1 MERLQPPAFAA
12 AVQAVAPVCVRF
24 AAAALAALVLAWT
37 LPAAAQRF
45 DRGLL
50 WRVEGGGAQPGHVF
64 GTIHVSD
71 PRVTQLPAAV
81 TRELNEARSLTVEV
95 GLGTTNILT
104 LANRMVFLDGRD
116 LPGTVGPELYG
127 KTAVLAEKRGIPEP
141 ALRLFKPWA
150 VALLL
155 SVPQQ
160 EPSEVLDHVLVR
172 AATAQ
177 GKPVHELE
185 SVDEQVATFE
195 GLPESDQVALLRRA
209 VDQHERMPR
218 TIGRVIE
225 AYLAR
230 DLAAMWRIG
239 EESGEGSVE
248 AKRLNEA
255 FARRLLDERNTRMVE
270 RMQARLEEGRAFI
283 AIGALHLYGE
293 RGVLAAL
300 ERRGWRVTRVH

>member
-1 MERLQPPAFAA
+1 MRFAA
-12 AVQAVAPVCVRF
+12 AV
-24 AAAALAALVLAWT
+24 LAALVLAWS

-50 WRVEGGGAQPGHVF
+50 WRIEGSGAQPSHVF

-71 PRVTQLPAAV
+71 PRITQLPPAV

-116 LPGTVGPELYG
+116 LPGAVGPELYG
-127 KTAVLAEKRGIPEP
+127 KAAALTEKLGIPDP
-141 ALRLFKPWA
+141 ALRMFKPWA

-160 EPSEVLDHVLVR
+160 NPAEVLDHLLAS

-185 SVDEQVATFE
+185 SMEEQMATFE
-195 GLPESDQVALLRRA
+195 GLPEGDQVALLRRA
-209 VDQHERMPR
+209 VDRHERMPR
-218 TIGRVIE
+218 TISRVIE

-239 EESGEGSVE
+239 EESGEGSAE
-248 AKRLNEA
+248 AKQLYET
-255 FARRLLDERNTRMVE
+255 FARRLLDERNARMVE

-283 AIGALHLYGE
+283 AVGALHLYGE

-300 ERRGWRVTRVH
+300 ERRGWRVTRVY